1 MREGW
6 IIWGGTGAPSP
17 QGEGGYLAAELVA
30 VLLPA
35 VPCVAV
41 TYLPVHEEP
50 VVLFR
55 FGLCVALH
63 FTPEPNFPELLI
75 QMMIVGSHYL
85 VRLQTSQ

>member
-6 IIWGGTGAPSP
+6 NIWGGTGAPSP

-63 FTPEPNFPELLI
+63 VTYSNDDRWNSLSCSSSNKP
-75 QMMIVGSHYL
+75 MTYTYHVK
-85 VRLQTSQ
+85 